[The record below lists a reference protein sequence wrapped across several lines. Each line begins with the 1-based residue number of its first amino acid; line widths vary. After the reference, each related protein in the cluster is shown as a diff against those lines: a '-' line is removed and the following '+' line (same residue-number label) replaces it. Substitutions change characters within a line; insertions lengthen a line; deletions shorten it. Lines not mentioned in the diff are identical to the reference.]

1 MNNILDYLKCCH
13 CNSKLTLTNQKY
25 RRNDLYI
32 CSCKHMLLYCNTI
45 VLQDINTFMFNYID
59 LKVYIFI
66 DDNVN
71 LDLGDLVTNY
81 ISKYKNKNI
90 SNINNIIKD
99 INLFMQNIYFY

>member
-1 MNNILDYLKCCH
+1 
-13 CNSKLTLTNQKY
+13 
-25 RRNDLYI
+25 
-32 CSCKHMLLYCNTI
+32 MLLYCNTI
-45 VLQDINTFMFNYID
+45 VLQDINTFMFNYLD

-81 ISKYKNKNI
+81 INKYKNKNI

-99 INLFMQNIYFY
+99 INSFIKNIYFY